1 MNIQDSKS
9 CTSFYFSSLYN
20 VKTVYLRGVF
30 NVASARNK
38 FPTPA
43 TQILALCWTRL
54 RLTLPTFHSSVSMS
68 NMTVSKCLVSE
79 IP

>member
-43 TQILALCWTRL
+43 TQILALC
-54 RLTLPTFHSSVSMS
+54 
-68 NMTVSKCLVSE
+68 
-79 IP
+79 